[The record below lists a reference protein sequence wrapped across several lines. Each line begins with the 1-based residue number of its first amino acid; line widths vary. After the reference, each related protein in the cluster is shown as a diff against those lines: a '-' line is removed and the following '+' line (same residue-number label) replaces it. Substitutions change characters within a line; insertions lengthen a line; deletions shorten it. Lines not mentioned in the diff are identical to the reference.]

1 MKKSKILI
9 TVEGGIV
16 QSVMSTDTNI
26 QFVIVDYD
34 LKGDE
39 PVIVSDPT
47 KPEKL
52 KTENFYELFTDEKD
66 PIDMEVRDK
75 LKRLKF

>member
-1 MKKSKILI
+1 MKTKILI

-16 QSVMSTDTNI
+16 QSVISNNKEI
-26 QFVIVDYD
+26 EYVIVDYD

-39 PVIVSDPT
+39 PVIVGEKT

-52 KTENFYELFTDEKD
+52 KGDNFYELFTDKKD
-66 PIDMEVRDK
+66 PVEMEVRDS
-75 LKRLKF
+75 LKRKKF